1 VQRDVY
7 HIYLK
12 ALQPYQWKVRFR
24 RIKVPRCDAGAACT
38 SLLATGKCEWYH
50 PRPEVQYA
58 KDGLAEKDAS
68 TASAP
73 VVAAA
78 PEAENAATSQLPA
91 KYAVFLS
98 RGQRPVDVLGDSGAT
113 VNTGNIHEKY
123 LHDVA
128 QIPPAD
134 QFRLDG
140 ISGPVTIDTVANVY
154 CKVPAIVFDNDAEVR
169 ARFESLEYLG
179 ADRLHYYFVLPMY
192 PNSHMPKGLLLLALG
207 KLSRQLGWRVVI
219 DEAKDAASYALTPAQ
234 NGVRL
239 TIKLQVGVERDD
251 DDDTL
256 LTLPDISLVSKDE
269 LAGMQFFET
278 AQAEWARAYEQ
289 QQVLMA
295 TNAYIENKVALYGAY
310 DRAQDLEMPY
320 SLTESAYKF

>member
-1 VQRDVY
+1 MQELHARLFLRLANVNGIIRV
-7 HIYLK
+7 LK
-12 ALQPYQWKVRFR
+12 FSMLEEDWPR
-24 RIKVPRCDAGAACT
+24 RMR
-38 SLLATGKCEWYH
+38 
-50 PRPEVQYA
+50 R
-58 KDGLAEKDAS
+58 

-128 QIPPAD
+128 QIPLAD
-134 QFRLDG
+134 QFCLDG

-154 CKVPAIVFDNDAEVR
+154 CKVPAVVFDNDAEVR

-278 AQAEWARAYEQ
+278 AQAEWARR
-289 QQVLMA
+289 V
-295 TNAYIENKVALYGAY
+295 
-310 DRAQDLEMPY
+310 
-320 SLTESAYKF
+320 